1 MSACRTCGFPWARSG
16 GHAPWCIGGTFV
28 LNVVP
33 EREPPRPRPPLQPC
47 GTRASWQRGCRCEPC
62 VEAMRAYARERQA
75 IRRAEARAYW
85 TARDALVPA
94 TLPRP

>member
-1 MSACRTCGFPWARSG
+1 MTACRTCGFPWARSG

-28 LNVVP
+28 LNVRP
-33 EREPPRPRPPLQPC
+33 EPPPPRPRRPLEPC
-47 GTRASWQRGCRCEPC
+47 GTSAAYERGCRCEPC
-62 VEAMRAYARERQA
+62 KQAIRAYNRERYA
-75 IRRAEARAYW
+75 IRRAERQRYW